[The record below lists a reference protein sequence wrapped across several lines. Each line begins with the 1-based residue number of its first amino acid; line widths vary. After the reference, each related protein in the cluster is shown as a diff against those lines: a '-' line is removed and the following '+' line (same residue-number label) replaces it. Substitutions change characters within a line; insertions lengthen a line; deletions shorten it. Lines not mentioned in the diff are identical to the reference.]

1 MSFNLWHIAVL
12 LILIALTLPALIH
25 VWLPSN
31 LPDIGKLAWT
41 LIIVLLPGLGP
52 LLWYCWRLSMKI
64 MQRSREEELT
74 RPRRPATD
82 LGAKYERS
90 RRERLGGQRAAC
102 RPNGWH

>member
-25 VWLPSN
+25 VWSPSN

-41 LIIVLLPGLGP
+41 LTIVFLPGLGP

-64 MQRSREEELT
+64 TQRS
-74 RPRRPATD
+74 
-82 LGAKYERS
+82 
-90 RRERLGGQRAAC
+90 
-102 RPNGWH
+102 

>member
-41 LIIVLLPGLGP
+41 LIIVLL
-52 LLWYCWRLSMKI
+52 LLIIGVVLALLISNGK
-64 MQRSREEELT
+64 
-74 RPRRPATD
+74 
-82 LGAKYERS
+82 
-90 RRERLGGQRAAC
+90 LGGSSSAMAASIGAGEWI
-102 RPNGWH
+102 RQLV

>member
-41 LIIVLLPGLGP
+41 LIIEG
-52 LLWYCWRLSMKI
+52 YS
-64 MQRSREEELT
+64 
-74 RPRRPATD
+74 
-82 LGAKYERS
+82 GACM
-90 RRERLGGQRAAC
+90 GV
-102 RPNGWH
+102 